1 MATPSM
7 SLLDELLA
15 ACAYTRDGVVAEPK
29 NLPESALDFRPNDQ
43 TRTTREIVQ
52 HIIESGLLMSGELS
66 RRSRS

>member
-1 MATPSM
+1 M